1 MLYGLVY
8 QGNPKLRRISMT
20 YDPQRHHRRSI
31 RLKGYDY
38 SRPGAYY
45 VTICSHKKDCIFGR
59 VVDGHMYLNDIGA
72 IVFSEWT
79 KTEDIRD
86 DVVTDAFVVMPN
98 HFHGILILIESRDRG
113 SGPRA
118 PTFEN
123 FGKPTRHSIPT
134 IIRSFKAT
142 VTKQVNEIRETPGKP
157 VWQRNYYEHIVQNG
171 NELNRIRR
179 YIVENPIKW
188 DSDRQN
194 PVKF

>member
-1 MLYGLVY
+1 
-8 QGNPKLRRISMT
+8 MT

-31 RLKGYDY
+31 RFKGYDY

-45 VTICSHKKDCIFGR
+45 VTICAQKKDCIFGR

-72 IVFSEWT
+72 IVYSEWA

-98 HFHGILILIESRDRG
+98 HFHGILILFESRDRG
-113 SGPRA
+113 TGPRA

-142 VTKQVNEIRETPGKP
+142 VTKQINEIRETPGKP
-157 VWQRNYYEHIVQNG
+157 VWQRNYYEHIVRNE

-179 YIVENPIKW
+179 YIIENPMKW
-188 DSDRQN
+188 DSDRRN

>member
-20 YDPQRHHRRSI
+20 YDPQRHHRHSI

-45 VTICSHKKDCIFGR
+45 VTICAHKKDCIFGR

-79 KTEDIRD
+79 NTEDIRD

-98 HFHGILILIESRDRG
+98 HFHGILILIESRGRG
-113 SGPRA
+113 TESPVPQHLKISGNRRVIRYQPLFGHSKPR
-118 PTFEN
+118 
-123 FGKPTRHSIPT
+123 
-134 IIRSFKAT
+134 
-142 VTKQVNEIRETPGKP
+142 
-157 VWQRNYYEHIVQNG
+157 
-171 NELNRIRR
+171 
-179 YIVENPIKW
+179 
-188 DSDRQN
+188 
-194 PVKF
+194 